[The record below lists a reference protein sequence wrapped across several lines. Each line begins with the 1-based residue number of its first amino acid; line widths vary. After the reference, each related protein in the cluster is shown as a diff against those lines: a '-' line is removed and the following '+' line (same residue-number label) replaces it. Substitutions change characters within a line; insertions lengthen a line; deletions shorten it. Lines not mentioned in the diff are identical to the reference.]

1 MSIRSTLSD
10 AARRAYLGI
19 TRGTLVAAD
28 DKPKMQELT
37 IRDRF
42 GQKKTN
48 VEHWHPYGMTH
59 VPLPPKDDKEAEV
72 LIAYLG
78 GDESHPVVIATAD
91 RRHRPKDLKEG
102 DVASHDHR
110 GQTTVMH
117 KDGVTHT
124 SPLTITHNVVDDK
137 GKVLSTIVQHKDGKK
152 ITFTTKD
159 KATIEM
165 DGPNITKK
173 PGPGGKIYI
182 G

>member
-1 MSIRSTLSD
+1 MTLRSSIAD

-19 TRGTLVAAD
+19 TRGTLISAD
-28 DKPKMQELT
+28 DKPMMQELT

-48 VEHWHPYGMTH
+48 VEHWHPYGFTS
-59 VPLPPKDDKEAEV
+59 VPNPPEKDKEAEV
-72 LIAYLG
+72 MIAYLG
-78 GDESHPVVIATAD
+78 GDESHPVVLSVAD
-91 RRHRPKDLKEG
+91 RRYRPKDLKPG
-102 DVASHDHR
+102 DIAQHDHR
-110 GQTTVMH
+110 GNKTVMH

-124 SPLTITHNVVDDK
+124 SSQTITHNVVDGD

-152 ITFTTKD
+152 ITMTTKGG
-159 KATIEM
+159 ASVEL

-173 PGPGGKIYI
+173 PGPGGKLFL

>member
-1 MSIRSTLSD
+1 MSIRSSVAD

-19 TRGTLVAAD
+19 TRGTLVEAN
-28 DKPKMQELT
+28 DKPMMQELT

-59 VPLPPKDDKEAEV
+59 VPLPPKDGKEAEV

-78 GDESHPVVIATAD
+78 GDESHPVAISTAD
-91 RRHRPKDLKEG
+91 RRHRPKDLKPG
-102 DVASHDHR
+102 DIAHHDHR
-110 GQTTVMH
+110 GQVTTYH
-117 KDGVTHT
+117 KDGITKQ
-124 SPLTITHNVVDDK
+124 SPLTITTNVVDDK
-137 GKVLSTIVQHKDGKK
+137 GKVLSSIVQHKGSQKVTISSKDGA
-152 ITFTTKD
+152 IFE
-159 KATIEM
+159 I

-173 PGPGGKIYI
+173 PGKGGKIYL